1 MSPQQRLDHPN
12 RTILSHY
19 RPDVDGL
26 RAIAVLAVIGFHA
39 FPDWVRGGFV
49 GVDVFFVISGYLIS
63 TILFTSMDHNSFSF
77 WRFYARRIRRIFP
90 ALLVV
95 LLACLLL
102 GWLVLFS
109 NEYTHLAKHIAGGA
123 AFVSNF
129 VLWNEAGYF
138 DTSAETKPLLHLWS
152 LGIEEQFYILWP
164 LLLYCTWKCTG
175 GWFALL
181 AVVLV
186 GTFVFNIRT
195 VVIDSTA
202 AFYSPLARFWELMA
216 GGMLAYFSL
225 KGTDPHWVSAKRLA
239 TVFRAASTARS
250 NNIKGIVGLVLLATA
265 LLMLDRTVQ
274 YPGWWA
280 LLPIVGTC
288 MVLCAGSAAWINK
301 KLLATRVLVVI
312 GLISYPLYLWHW
324 PLLSFARIVEGETPP
339 PRTRAL
345 AVFASFLL
353 ASLTY
358 LLVERPIRF
367 GKISAAKTSMP
378 LIILMGAVGC
388 AGLYVYKEYGLP
400 FRHKGLEDIVAAA
413 TDFDQK
419 NYASLT
425 KYGEGIDELEQSILV
440 IGKPGAATTALVG
453 DSTMQQYIPRVR
465 RLAERNAIDL
475 DNNRVVFAIAG
486 GLPVPDIW
494 SDFDPVQAAA
504 WTKILPALSG
514 NAVKTVAIA
523 AYWTAFFKFAGFYVR
538 SIGPDKL
545 L

>member
-1 MSPQQRLDHPN
+1 MFA
-12 RTILSHY
+12 T
-19 RPDVDGL
+19 
-26 RAIAVLAVIGFHA
+26 
-39 FPDWVRGGFV
+39 
-49 GVDVFFVISGYLIS
+49 
-63 TILFTSMDHNSFSF
+63 
-77 WRFYARRIRRIFP
+77 
-90 ALLVV
+90 
-95 LLACLLL
+95 
-102 GWLVLFS
+102 LVLF
-109 NEYTHLAKHIAGGA
+109 LI
-123 AFVSNF
+123 
-129 VLWNEAGYF
+129 
-138 DTSAETKPLLHLWS
+138 
-152 LGIEEQFYILWP
+152 
-164 LLLYCTWKCTG
+164 
-175 GWFALL
+175 
-181 AVVLV
+181 
-186 GTFVFNIRT
+186 VF
-195 VVIDSTA
+195 
-202 AFYSPLARFWELMA
+202 
-216 GGMLAYFSL
+216 
-225 KGTDPHWVSAKRLA
+225 
-239 TVFRAASTARS
+239 
-250 NNIKGIVGLVLLATA
+250 
-265 LLMLDRTVQ
+265 
-274 YPGWWA
+274 
-280 LLPIVGTC
+280 
-288 MVLCAGSAAWINK
+288 
-301 KLLATRVLVVI
+301 
-312 GLISYPLYLWHW
+312 ISYPFYLWHW

-413 TDFDQK
+413 TDFDQE

-545 L
+545 LGESETATAQASRIFRFSYRSSFEPVNASLWCWKLRARMHSTLTSCYQKDGRGSRTSQQFLRFGGRRWKDSTGRLAKNLGWLRRRQVHGLSAQWTTFAMKTLALRSRKMEC